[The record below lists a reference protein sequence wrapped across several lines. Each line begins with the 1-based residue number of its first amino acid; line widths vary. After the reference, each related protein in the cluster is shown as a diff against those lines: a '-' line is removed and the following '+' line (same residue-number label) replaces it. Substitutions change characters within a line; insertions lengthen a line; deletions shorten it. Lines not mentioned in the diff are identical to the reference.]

1 MVEKKGVVDI
11 SLDRSDDSPKYTF
24 SQNSP
29 TAVDGAQ
36 SQSEQEEEKS
46 PFINMKELKKKA
58 RKADT
63 LVDTLLVL
71 GPNEKTMTKIIEDS
85 IKYFPDDFDSVKVYN
100 SLQDP

>member
-29 TAVDGAQ
+29 TAVDNAQ
-36 SQSEQEEEKS
+36 SQSEEEEKS

-85 IKYFPDDFDSVKVYN
+85 IKYFPDDFDLVKVYD